1 MKWFRLFFLLTITL
15 GLFYLLNFPRGQK
28 LPFAPGEFF
37 NPFSGFWQNNLRS
50 DRIPEKLHLTGLADS
65 VIVRWDDRRVP
76 HVFARN
82 AQDLYFTQGYLT
94 ARERLWQMDFLVR
107 AAAGRI
113 SEIIGPDSALV
124 EYDRYRRRI
133 GIVYAA
139 ENSLKMAQ
147 QDDASRLALNAYT
160 AGVNAWIEQLEAR
173 DIPVEF
179 KILHYRPELWTP
191 LKSALL
197 LKHMAWELTGYSEET
212 LHTRLRAAL
221 GDSLTEK
228 LYFPASFLAKP
239 VIPAGTPWNFQPL
252 PSPSPPETLFQAFP
266 LRSPGLSGL
275 APHSRFSIHHSPL
288 SLTDPQLAIANY
300 QLPIANFL
308 PPNPANGSNNWAVS
322 GRKTRNGY
330 PIFCSDPHLG
340 LTLPSIWYEI
350 QLSSPE
356 VNVYGVSLPGT
367 PTVVIGF
374 NQHIAWGMT
383 NAHTD
388 VLDWYQVE
396 FNPANPREYRYQ
408 AEWRTAKQRLEK
420 IAGRGGQTLTDTL
433 LITREGLVVFQAPQK
448 TVSGSVISGM
458 ALRWTGHDPSNE
470 LAASLKLN
478 RAASYGEFMEA
489 LAGYHCPGQNFALAS
504 SEGDIAIIHRGK
516 FPLRWKG
523 EGRFL
528 GEARNPAY
536 HWRDWIPG
544 EHLPQVK
551 NPSQGFIASA
561 NQAPADSTYPYFL
574 NGKYAPFD
582 RSLRIFES
590 LSEMENI
597 TVQDMMALQTDI
609 LNLRART
616 LLPRM
621 LDILERQDI
630 SLAEAT
636 NIEVLRAWN
645 LENRRDAPAS
655 IIFETWWE
663 NLHRMIWEDEIP
675 AESGTALLPREEA
688 TINLLLRDTAS
699 VFFDLRDTEEP
710 ETLGDI
716 LLISFGKTHE
726 ELTQRFG
733 AFGEGWNWGKARG
746 TEIPHLA
753 RLKGFGREGLETDG
767 NHNIVNAIKKTH
779 GPSWRMV
786 VELGPRVKAWGIYP
800 GGQSG
805 NPGSAHYDE
814 FVNDW
819 VNGKYYELLYLQS
832 AAETH
837 PRLIAKTVLRG
848 GK

>member
-1 MKWFRLFFLLTITL
+1 MKWFRLVFLASMTL
-15 GLFYLLNFPRGQK
+15 ALFYLLNFPHGQK

-37 NPFSGFWQNNLRS
+37 NPFAGFWQNNLRS

-82 AQDLYFTQGYLT
+82 AHDLYFTQGYLT

-139 ENSLKMAQ
+139 ENALKTALE
-147 QDDASRLALNAYT
+147 DDASRLALNAYT
-160 AGVNAWIEQLEAR
+160 AGVNAWIERLETR

-221 GDSLTEK
+221 GDSLMEE

-239 VIPAGTPWNFQPL
+239 VIPAGTPWNFRPL
-252 PSPSPPETLFQAFP
+252 PQPAPPETLFQAFP

-275 APHSRFSIHHSPL
+275 TRHSPF
-288 SLTDPQLAIANY
+288 SFSDIQLAIGN
-300 QLPIANFL
+300 LGG
-308 PPNPANGSNNWAVS
+308 PNPANGSNNWAVS
-322 GRKTRNGY
+322 GKKTRSGY
-330 PIFCSDPHLG
+330 PILCSDPHLG

-356 VNVYGVSLPGT
+356 VNVYGVSLPGA

-374 NQHIAWGMT
+374 NRHIAWGMT

-396 FNPANPREYRYQ
+396 FNLANPREYRYQ

-420 IAGRGGQTLTDTL
+420 IAVRGGQTLIDTL
-433 LITREGLVVFQAPQK
+433 LITREGLVVFQPPQK
-448 TVSGSVISGM
+448 TASGSVISGM
-458 ALRWTGHDPSNE
+458 ALRWAGHDPSNE

-478 RAASYGEFMEA
+478 RAANYREFMQA
-489 LAGYHCPGQNFALAS
+489 LADHDCPGQNYAFAGS
-504 SEGDIAIIHRGK
+504 DGDIAIIHRGK

-523 EGRFL
+523 EGRFV
-528 GEARNPAY
+528 GDARNPAY
-536 HWRDWIPG
+536 HWRGWIPG
-544 EHLPQVK
+544 EHLPGIK
-551 NPSQGFIASA
+551 NPPPGFVASA
-561 NQAPADSTYPYFL
+561 NQVPVDSTYPYFL

-582 RSLRIFES
+582 RSRRIFER

-609 LNLRART
+609 LNQRART
-616 LLPRM
+616 LLPGM

-645 LENRRDAPAS
+645 LENRRDAPAP
-655 IIFETWWE
+655 IIFESWWE
-663 NLHRMIWEDEIP
+663 NLHRMTWEDEIP
-675 AESGTALLPREEA
+675 AENGTALLPREEA
-688 TINLLLRDTAS
+688 TIDLLLRDTAS
-699 VFFDLRDTEEP
+699 VFFDIRGTEEP

-716 LLISFGKTHE
+716 LLLSFGKTHE
-726 ELTQRFG
+726 ELTRRFG

-767 NHNIVNAIKKTH
+767 NHDIVNAIKKAH